1 MRWIERGRQIGLA
14 VKSVPR
20 LRQISGVFAK
30 HGFGEVITRLN
41 LSRYLPKRY
50 RIPLEQRHDK
60 STPERLRLAFE
71 ELGPTFVKLGQVLST
86 RPDLLPESFI
96 EEFVKLQDNVAP
108 ITFEA
113 AKGVIEK
120 DLKGKIEDLFQYV
133 NPQPLASA
141 SIAQVHEAVLRSG
154 EKVVI
159 KVQRPDIDRIV
170 LQDINILTFVAA
182 LLERYVPETRI
193 LNPSIFVSE
202 FFRTLSFELDFVV
215 EANNIQR
222 ISENMAA
229 LPDIVIP
236 RVFSSLSSHRVL
248 TLQRL
253 EGIRVN
259 DIPAIDAQK
268 IDRKRIAKLGARA
281 FFKAVMV
288 DGLFHGD
295 LHGGNLF
302 ILPGNRIGIIDFG
315 IVGRISQKSR
325 DQLANMVLS
334 LLEEDFENLCFQ
346 YAELGAAPPSVDF
359 ENFQRDLR
367 NTLSPYMGLNIS
379 QVNTGKIL
387 VEATKIA
394 AHYKIRIP
402 GEWMIVFRAILTM
415 EGMGRSLDPDL
426 DIMLIGQEFVKDILK
441 NQYSINRVRKD
452 LMWIG
457 KDLVALLQTLPRQ
470 IRWMFKKFNRNDF
483 ALEIKIPELQQIQR
497 QLRANNKRL
506 GFAIIAT
513 GLFLSASIALQ
524 YTSDRDFFGYP
535 AVSVVFF
542 VLAGI
547 MFLRFWLL

>member
-441 NQYSINRVRKD
+441 NQYSIHRVRKD